1 MTEFNKAHA
10 QIRVPLIL
18 STIVLWIITFVANY
32 LTWRSQSPVDYT
44 FCFCYP
50 IKNSFF
56 AVLLGCPLFWA
67 SLVLTI
73 LTILLE
79 LTSHAQRNRESKLR
93 SRQMRYERTM
103 SSET

>member
-10 QIRVPLIL
+10 RIRVPLVI

-32 LTWRSQSPVDYT
+32 LKWRSQSPSSVNNYT

-50 IKNSFF
+50 TENSFF

-73 LTILLE
+73 LTISLE
-79 LTSHAQRNRESKLR
+79 LTAHARANALKKKIRNAL
-93 SRQMRYERTM
+93 
-103 SSET
+103 